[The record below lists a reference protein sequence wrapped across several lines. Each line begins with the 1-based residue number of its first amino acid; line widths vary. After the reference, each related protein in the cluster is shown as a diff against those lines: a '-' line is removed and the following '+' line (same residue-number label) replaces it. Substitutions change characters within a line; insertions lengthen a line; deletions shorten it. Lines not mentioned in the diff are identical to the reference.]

1 MKKEYMKPTTEV
13 VDLKMNHYLMAG
25 SPYTED
31 VSQEDFDDT
40 KMDAI

>member
-13 VDLKMNHYLMAG
+13 VELKMNHYLMTG

-31 VSQEDFDDT
+31 VSPEEFNEQE
-40 KMDAI
+40 MEAI